1 MKGFPTPGAVNGLA
15 CGAPNDEPG
24 KPVAGG
30 VGVTVGC
37 LPDELSSTTETTV
50 NIAITKITPTT
61 SNIFVTGTICT
72 TIHLC
77 RTFCSYYV
85 CLLDGLGESWRFE
98 LLTMTGS
105 IIYILIILAALAG
118 FGVALYIRTKKS
130 RQQLLVCPLHADCE
144 AVVHS
149 EFSMFLG
156 IPLEILGMLYYATVV
171 ISYIMFFILPS
182 LARPHIVFSLLVIS
196 LAAFL
201 FSLYLT
207 FIQAFTLRQW
217 CSWCLVSASLSTLIF
232 IMTVIGSDV
241 GFVPLLAHNRTLLLI
256 VHMLGLSLGLGGA
269 TITDVLFSKFLKDL
283 RVSHLE
289 ATVLRTLSQIIWIG
303 LALLVMS
310 GAGLYLPEMS
320 HLHQSPKFLVKLIVV
335 AIIIVNGAF
344 LNLYISP
351 KLVHMSFRH
360 NDSLNNEKLH
370 RTRKI
375 AFVLGAISFTSWYA
389 AFILGALEKFPLTFW
404 PLLFLYF
411 TILAVVVGVS
421 QIAERFVSRRP
432 PVIVD

>member
-1 MKGFPTPGAVNGLA
+1 
-15 CGAPNDEPG
+15 
-24 KPVAGG
+24 
-30 VGVTVGC
+30 
-37 LPDELSSTTETTV
+37 
-50 NIAITKITPTT
+50 
-61 SNIFVTGTICT
+61 
-72 TIHLC
+72 
-77 RTFCSYYV
+77 
-85 CLLDGLGESWRFE
+85 
-98 LLTMTGS
+98 MTGS

-118 FGVALYIRTKKS
+118 FGIALYIRTKKS
-130 RQQLLVCPLHADCE
+130 RQQILVCPLHADCE
-144 AVVHS
+144 VVVHS
-149 EFSMFLG
+149 EFSTFLG

-171 ISYIMFFILPS
+171 ISYIIFFILPS

-241 GFVPLLAHNRTLLLI
+241 GFVPLLAHNRTLLLM

-269 TITDVLFSKFLKDL
+269 TITDVLFSKFLKDF
-283 RVSHLE
+283 RISHWE
-289 ATVLRTLSQIIWIG
+289 TTVLRTLSQIIWIG

-360 NDSLNNEKLH
+360 DDNLNNKKLH

-389 AFILGALEKFPLTFW
+389 AFILGALEKVPLTFW

-411 TILAVVVGVS
+411 TILAVVVGGS